1 MQEPVDECCWC
12 GSILQGAAPLAA
24 EQLEAALAVPRGGAG
39 AAGPGPVAG
48 LRPLGCGAPLQQ
60 WPESSTAPPHPPLFP
75 RQEKTSQ

>member
-1 MQEPVDECCWC
+1 MSAAGAGASSRVQPLSLPSSWKQRWRC
-12 GSILQGAAPLAA
+12 QG
-24 EQLEAALAVPRGGAG
+24 VVAG